1 MEEYAQDAETYT
13 GAEQEGQSDA
23 SGSSTQQDNS
33 QQGGS
38 EGSEKHS
45 SEWASI
51 GLNPQQVREQLVRL
65 ERYDTAV
72 SDYNKRVKSEQD
84 AKDKDSETG
93 RTREY
98 LRQIE
103 PSLSTIGELLPRIE
117 EIERHLNEDFS
128 TRARESLS
136 GIWKETGQ
144 SIPKGFEARFE
155 DMVLDE
161 MAENGTAERFLNGDF
176 SVLRP
181 AWDSVSGKLGQSIS
195 AGRTEKRPPTHFRAD
210 GNPSREKREFSEEER
225 QDRAFSKFFESTR
238 V

>member
-1 MEEYAQDAETYT
+1 MEEFGQDVDAYT
-13 GAEQEGQSDA
+13 GAEQESPSND
-23 SGSSTQQDNS
+23 SGSSPQQDNS
-33 QQGGS
+33 HQVMD
-38 EGSEKHS
+38 EGPDKQV
-45 SEWASI
+45 SEWDSL
-51 GLNPQQVREQLVRL
+51 GLKPQQVREQLARL

-103 PSLSTIGELLPRIE
+103 PGLSTIGELLPRIE
-117 EIERHLNEDFS
+117 EIERHINEDFS

-144 SIPKGFEARFE
+144 SIPKGFEVRFE

-195 AGRTEKRPPTHFRAD
+195 AGRTEKRPSAHFRAD
-210 GNPSREKREFSEEER
+210 GNLSREKREFSEEER
-225 QDRAFSKFFESTR
+225 TDRAFSKFFESTR
-238 V
+238 I